1 MAKQKKAT
9 RQDIINLLVTH
20 LKKNSDDGKIKGAE
34 EKACDICLDVLN
46 IMCAT
51 KSEIESSGEKEKEKE
66 TAK

>member
-9 RQDIINLLVTH
+9 RQEIINLMVAH
-20 LKKNSDDGKIKGAE
+20 LKTNSDNGRIKGVE